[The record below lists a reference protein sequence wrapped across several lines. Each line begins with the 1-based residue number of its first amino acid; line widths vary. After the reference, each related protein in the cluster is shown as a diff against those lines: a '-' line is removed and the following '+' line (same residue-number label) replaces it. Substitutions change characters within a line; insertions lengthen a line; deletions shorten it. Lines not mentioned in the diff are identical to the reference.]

1 MPPKMSLLPLRL
13 KLRSRLTDAKER
25 FALRATLTAA
35 HLLGLAT
42 GKHLRDLRA
51 SNDPLLRLQS
61 RLEQAQLD
69 ARLAWEIVEILATRF
84 SKIPERR
91 RPHYS
96 ASVRFRILEL
106 KNLLGWSR
114 EIAARV
120 FLLSPNTLTNW
131 ESTADVEAHTVGS
144 TVKPVPPITRFCDS
158 VRSLLQLMMRLG
170 VGGEDLVAATL
181 ARAGWRLAPR
191 SVRHIARQ
199 PPLPTPP
206 QIPRK
211 PSRPVI
217 ARFAHHVW
225 MMDVTEVQAFLGGTY
240 HVSAVFD
247 AFSRVPLAAQTFERR
262 PCASAMAR
270 LLKTAATGFPRP
282 KYLITDLGSEFRG
295 RIFRKAAA
303 RLGIVQRFA
312 SSDNLYATAR
322 LERFWRTLKQMAR
335 FRPFRPLTVHDLEQ
349 RLELALLHY
358 VCFRPHQGLKGA
370 TPAEALLGLEPAAQR
385 AVSPPRGR
393 LGDGPP
399 DLPFAVDFLDRQHRA
414 LPILIAA

>member
-1 MPPKMSLLPLRL
+1 MSPEMSLLPLRL
-13 KLRSRLTDAKER
+13 KLRSRLTEAKER
-25 FALRATLTAA
+25 IALRATLTAA
-35 HLLGLAT
+35 HLLGPAT

-51 SNDPLLRLQS
+51 SNDPLLGLQS

-96 ASVRFRILEL
+96 PAVRFRILEL
-106 KNLLGWSR
+106 KNFLGWSR
-114 EIAARV
+114 DISARV

-131 ESTADVEAHTVGS
+131 ERTADAEAQTVGS
-144 TVKPVPPITRFCDS
+144 TVKPVPPVTRFRDS
-158 VRSLLQLMMRLG
+158 VRSLLQLMVRLR

-191 SVRHIARQ
+191 SVRRIARQ
-199 PPLPTPP
+199 APLPTPP
-206 QIPRK
+206 QIPRM
-211 PSRPVI
+211 PTRPVI

-225 MMDVTEVQAFLGGTY
+225 MMDVTEVQAFLGGTL
-240 HVSAVFD
+240 HVAAVFD
-247 AFSRVPLAAQTFERR
+247 AFSRVPLAVQTFETRAG
-262 PCASAMAR
+262 ASAMAQ
-270 LLKTAATGFPRP
+270 LLKTAARAFPKP

-295 RIFRKAAA
+295 QIFRRAAA

-312 SSDNLYATAR
+312 SSDNIYATAR

-335 FRPFRPLTVHDLEQ
+335 LFRPLTVHDLEQ

-358 VCFRPHQGLKGA
+358 ICFRPHQGLQGA
-370 TPAEALLGLEPAAQR
+370 TPAEALLRLEPAAQY

-393 LGDGPP
+393 PGEGHP
-399 DLPFAVDFLDRQHRA
+399 DPPFAIHFLDREHRA
-414 LPILIAA
+414 LPVLIAA